1 MPDATP
7 ARRPRRWWPVV
18 RVVLILL
25 LVLLVLLVLVALAV
39 GPAVAI
45 RLAQPR
51 LPWSQDFRHGS
62 VTVQQIAS
70 APVAGL
76 RPEAQ
81 VVGSPAVLRG
91 IASEALQR
99 WLPPLVLRGGQN
111 VVGELS
117 LPILRP
123 QPFSWQLL
131 VAGDDNRPLANLL
144 IPHGDLT
151 QFLRLNGQ
159 TVLTVGG
166 APIMRCIYRVDW
178 GRIEDDDEPG
188 QSPLVRRQKVVA
200 RGSILLIAGQSQRVL
215 KVDRLAGHAWTTFTQ
230 VPDGYRIAMRVAIE
244 DAQAEAI
251 TLPLVGD
258 ARPMLLKQLETA
270 ANDGLADGLE
280 GVVLPPWFPLGVRVD
295 VTVE

>member
-18 RVVLILL
+18 RVALILFFAVV
-25 LVLLVLLVLVALAV
+25 VLLVLAALVV
-39 GPAVAI
+39 GPAVAVWF
-45 RLAQPR
+45 AQAR
-51 LPWSQDFRHGS
+51 LPWTQTFSHGS
-62 VTVQQIAS
+62 VKVQQVATTPIA
-70 APVAGL
+70 GK

-81 VVGSPAVLRG
+81 IVGSPAVLRT
-91 IASEALQR
+91 IASDALDR
-99 WLPPLVLRGGQN
+99 WLPPLVLRGGQQ

-117 LPILRP
+117 LPMLRP
-123 QPFSWQLL
+123 QPFSWQVL
-131 VAGDDNRPLANLL
+131 VAGDDERPLANLL
-144 IPHGDLT
+144 IPHADLT
-151 QFLRLNGQ
+151 QFLLTNGQ

-200 RGSILLIAGQSQRVL
+200 RGSILLVAAQAQRVL
-215 KVDRLAGHAWTTFTQ
+215 QVERLAGHAWTTFTR
-230 VPDGYRIAMRVAIE
+230 VPEGYRIAMRVAIE
-244 DAQAEAI
+244 DAQAEPI
-251 TLPLVGD
+251 TLPLIGD

-270 ANDGLADGLE
+270 ANDGLANGLE
-280 GVVLPPWFPLGVRVD
+280 GVVLPAWFPIHLRTD